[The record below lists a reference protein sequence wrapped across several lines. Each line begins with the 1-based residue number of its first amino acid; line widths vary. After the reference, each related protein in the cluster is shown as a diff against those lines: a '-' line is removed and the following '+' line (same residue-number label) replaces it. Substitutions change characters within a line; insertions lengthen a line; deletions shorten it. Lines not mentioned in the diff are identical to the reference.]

1 MMNLA
6 LSGLTLTK
14 KKEKKDKKMK
24 ITEFNEMV
32 CKKEAGQ
39 KELTIAQV
47 AEVMKIANELTNG
60 VLYGV
65 IYLMSTTQ
73 KDV

>member
-1 MMNLA
+1 
-6 LSGLTLTK
+6 
-14 KKEKKDKKMK
+14 MK
-24 ITEFNEMV
+24 ITEFNKMICEQ
-32 CKKEAGQ
+32 EGGQ

-47 AEVMKIANELTNG
+47 SEVTKIVNELTNG

-65 IYLMSTTQ
+65 IELMATTE

>member
-1 MMNLA
+1 
-6 LSGLTLTK
+6 
-14 KKEKKDKKMK
+14 MK
-24 ITEFNEMV
+24 ITEFNKMV
-32 CKKEAGQ
+32 CEKEGGQ

-47 AEVMKIANELTNG
+47 SEVMKIANELTNG

-65 IYLMSTTQ
+65 IELMSTPE

>member
-1 MMNLA
+1 
-6 LSGLTLTK
+6 
-14 KKEKKDKKMK
+14 MK
-24 ITEFNEMV
+24 ITEFNKMV
-32 CKKEAGQ
+32 CEQEGKE

-47 AEVMKIANELTNG
+47 SEVTKIVNELTNN

-65 IYLMSTTQ
+65 IELMATTE